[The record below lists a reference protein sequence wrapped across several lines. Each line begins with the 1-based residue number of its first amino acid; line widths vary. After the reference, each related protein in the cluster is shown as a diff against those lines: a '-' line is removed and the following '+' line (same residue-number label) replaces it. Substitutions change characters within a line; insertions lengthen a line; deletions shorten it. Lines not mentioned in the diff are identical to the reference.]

1 MKVFDLHCDIG
12 TDIEVSLQ
20 NGIDSPF
27 DTRHLEN
34 LMKGE
39 VQYVCCACY
48 FCGEE
53 SWEDMAKNIIDAEEV
68 LSNSDVVFVRDT
80 TDFKTL
86 GKVNPIISVEGMCGI
101 KENPREKIQF
111 MAKHHVKVASLA
123 WNDENYL
130 ATGNSGSVIR
140 GITEAGYEAMDEMAK
155 CGIILDVSHLNE
167 ASFWD
172 VIKHAT
178 GKVCATHSIAKALC
192 GVDRN
197 LTDQQ
202 IRAIAARGGI
212 IGMNACADFVDDD
225 KSKQDAYHLA
235 LHAKYIADLV
245 GVQHVAC
252 GFDYMDFLGEYGADE
267 MASGLKGASETQN
280 FVKALYEVGFNEDE
294 VEAICYKN
302 ALDFFMR

>member
-20 NGIDSPF
+20 KGIESPF
-27 DTRHLEN
+27 NTRHLEN

-53 SWEDMAKNIIDAEEV
+53 SWEYMAQNIIHAEEV
-68 LSNSDVVFVRDT
+68 LSKSDVVFVKNNSDL
-80 TDFKTL
+80 DTL

-111 MAKHHVKVASLA
+111 MAKHHVKMASLA

-130 ATGNSGSVIR
+130 ATGNRGNVIR
-140 GITEAGYEAMDEMAK
+140 GITEAGYEAMDEMNK

-172 VIKHAT
+172 VMKHSE
-178 GKVCATHSIAKALC
+178 GKVCATHSNARALC
-192 GVDRN
+192 SVDRN

-212 IGMNACADFVDDD
+212 IGMNACGDFVHSD
-225 KSKQDAYHLA
+225 KDKQDAYHLA
-235 LHAKYIADLV
+235 LHAKYMADLV
-245 GVQHVAC
+245 GVKHVAC
-252 GFDYMDFLGEYGADE
+252 GFDFMDFLDEYGADE
-267 MASGLKGASETQN
+267 MAKGLKCASEAQN
-280 FVKALYEVGFNEDE
+280 FVAALYEVGFSEAE

-302 ALDFFMR
+302 ALEFFTK